1 VNIGNNLIF
10 PPYMGNVFREISPD
24 TNFTKI
30 FQKETTM
37 KGTKQSFIRV
47 NHIKDITPL
56 QEAMINVFI
65 ETTHPNLTER
75 SKQTYK
81 TDLRRFLLSSKAKTN
96 LENLFV
102 QWLNEN
108 RILLVERKVTPHDIE
123 ELKYLLGKLFDLSS
137 SDQLVDEYEKKIYC
151 TWDSGNAEV
160 DDNLKDY
167 TAFTISIDDD
177 TEIEFNILFTKDRI
191 LNGSKEDI
199 SLQDVKDF
207 IQNFKVI
214 EINPVWD
221 YL

>member
-1 VNIGNNLIF
+1 
-10 PPYMGNVFREISPD
+10 
-24 TNFTKI
+24 
-30 FQKETTM
+30 
-37 KGTKQSFIRV
+37 
-47 NHIKDITPL
+47 
-56 QEAMINVFI
+56 
-65 ETTHPNLTER
+65 
-75 SKQTYK
+75 
-81 TDLRRFLLSSKAKTN
+81 
-96 LENLFV
+96 
-102 QWLNEN
+102 
-108 RILLVERKVTPHDIE
+108 
-123 ELKYLLGKLFDLSS
+123 
-137 SDQLVDEYEKKIYC
+137 VDEYEKKIYC

>member
-1 VNIGNNLIF
+1 
-10 PPYMGNVFREISPD
+10 
-24 TNFTKI
+24 
-30 FQKETTM
+30 M
-37 KGTKQSFIRV
+37 KGTKQSFTRV

-81 TDLRRFLLSSKAKTN
+81 TDLRRFLLSGKAKTN

-102 QWLNEN
+102 RWLNEN

-207 IQNFKVI
+207 IQDFKVI
-214 EINPVWD
+214 EINPVWN